1 MTDKSKVTEVG
12 QNVLGEL
19 RKQDPAR
26 AEKAKHLF
34 TLILSR
40 EATGLV
46 LSLALEAKLR
56 KLPAY
61 AQEEFEDEVA
71 SLGLE
76 VLDAVLT
83 HDEKRSPA
91 TAGANGQ
98 SKTGL
103 RSPGEDEPILSALA
117 GISVETPC
125 YPIPNHG
132 MSSPRKV

>member
-1 MTDKSKVTEVG
+1 MTDQSKITEVG
-12 QNVLGEL
+12 QDVLGEL

-61 AQEEFEDEVA
+61 AQDEFDDEVA
-71 SLGLE
+71 SLGLG

-83 HDEKRSPA
+83 HHEKRSPPPPEPMV
-91 TAGANGQ
+91 
-98 SKTGL
+98 
-103 RSPGEDEPILSALA
+103 SPKQVFDHL
-117 GISVETPC
+117 V
-125 YPIPNHG
+125 
-132 MSSPRKV
+132 KVNTYFQ